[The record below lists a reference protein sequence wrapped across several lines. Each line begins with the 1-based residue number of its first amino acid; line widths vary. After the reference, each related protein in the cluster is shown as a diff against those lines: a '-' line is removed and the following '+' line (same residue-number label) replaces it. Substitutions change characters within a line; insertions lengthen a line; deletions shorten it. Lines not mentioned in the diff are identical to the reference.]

1 MSWWHNMKVRLGLAD
16 DDWDEEYYEDEEY
29 YDPESGDDDEDWEP
43 SASRRPAYE
52 SPYGTG
58 VGVKRVDR
66 TTETRSSRRAER
78 ERVESMRSRS
88 EAALRSVPTGAASV
102 TPVAPQVKMHIAEP
116 KSYGEAQPIA
126 DKLKEGTP
134 VIMNMTMTSPD
145 LAKRLIDFAS
155 GLTYGLDGN
164 LQKVSDKVFM
174 LTPHNVEVSDAERRR
189 LRDTGLFGE

>member
-1 MSWWHNMKVRLGLAD
+1 VSWWDNIKVRLGLAD

-29 YDPESGDDDEDWEP
+29 YDPDSGDEDESWDAP
-43 SASRRPAYE
+43 PRRPAAYE
-52 SPYGTG
+52 TPYERGT
-58 VGVKRVDR
+58 GVKRVDR
-66 TTETRSSRRAER
+66 TADTRSSRRAER

-102 TPVAPQVKMHIAEP
+102 TPVAPQMKMHVAEP
-116 KSYGEAQPIA
+116 KSYGEAQAIA
-126 DKLKEGTP
+126 DKFKQGTP

-164 LQKVSDKVFM
+164 LQKVSERVFM
-174 LTPHNVEVSDAERRR
+174 LTPHNVEVSDADRRR
-189 LRDTGLFGE
+189 LRDTGLFGG